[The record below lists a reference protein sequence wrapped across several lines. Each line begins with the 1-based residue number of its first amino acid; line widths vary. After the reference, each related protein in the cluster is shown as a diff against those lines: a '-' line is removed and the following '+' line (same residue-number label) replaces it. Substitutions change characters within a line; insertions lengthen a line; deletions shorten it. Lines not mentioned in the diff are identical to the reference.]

1 MRVVHIST
9 GLGNGG
15 SEGMLYRICKEHNK
29 SLNQQIH
36 VINLSNNNWYERKLK
51 KIGIKVHKIYFKKKI
66 SDILQIIVLTKLL
79 IKLKPD
85 IIQTWM
91 YHANL
96 IGGVLGYCFTK
107 AKIIWNIRHTKVS
120 FKYSKLST
128 ILVVNL
134 LSFISLRIPKKI
146 IYCSLE
152 SKKVHEDK
160 NYDKKKG
167 VFIPNGYDNTFFYSK
182 FIRNSFRAKYKLKKN
197 NFVVGLA
204 ARYHKEKNFKNLIDA
219 FNNFSKK
226 NSKALLYLK
235 GKNVSIKNHNLRK
248 NLSTIS
254 KNKFK
259 LINNSKNI
267 LDFMNGIDLF
277 VLPSFSESF
286 PNVLAEAMLCE
297 TPCISTNV
305 GSAKDII
312 KNTDGSIVPIDDSFA
327 LSMAIEKKY
336 RIFKE
341 KKKWNII
348 KKKSR
353 KKIINNYNIKDI
365 SSRYLNLWK
374 KI

>member
-146 IYCSLE
+146 IYCSL
-152 SKKVHEDK
+152 
-160 NYDKKKG
+160 
-167 VFIPNGYDNTFFYSK
+167 
-182 FIRNSFRAKYKLKKN
+182 
-197 NFVVGLA
+197 
-204 ARYHKEKNFKNLIDA
+204 
-219 FNNFSKK
+219 
-226 NSKALLYLK
+226 
-235 GKNVSIKNHNLRK
+235 
-248 NLSTIS
+248 
-254 KNKFK
+254 
-259 LINNSKNI
+259 
-267 LDFMNGIDLF
+267 
-277 VLPSFSESF
+277 
-286 PNVLAEAMLCE
+286 
-297 TPCISTNV
+297 
-305 GSAKDII
+305 
-312 KNTDGSIVPIDDSFA
+312 
-327 LSMAIEKKY
+327 
-336 RIFKE
+336 
-341 KKKWNII
+341 
-348 KKKSR
+348 
-353 KKIINNYNIKDI
+353 
-365 SSRYLNLWK
+365 
-374 KI
+374 